1 MVWYTVCIK
10 IPYFFIF
17 YEPCRVLKDTYLPT
31 DLKKMSRGLEVGNS
45 CQRWSE
51 LKIGPEEEGNAD
63 EIRLIV
69 ASALTCEDD

>member
-1 MVWYTVCIK
+1 
-10 IPYFFIF
+10 
-17 YEPCRVLKDTYLPT
+17 
-31 DLKKMSRGLEVGNS
+31 MSRGLEVGNS

-51 LKIGPEEEGNAD
+51 PKIGPEEEGNAD